1 MSDMQSLVAN
11 YKLSQTDLDKQC
23 DDELLITLMEKI
35 ESFSD
40 TAPYFKLTPPEI
52 NEIQLDNNTE
62 KRRKLGMLTKWR
74 DRYGSDATYLSIVS
88 IFLYMEN
95 RRLAEIVL
103 QHVKDLR
110 QKEVSI
116 FIKIKSLRS

>member
-1 MSDMQSLVAN
+1 MQSLVAN

-40 TAPYFKLTPPEI
+40 IAPYFKLTTPEI

-62 KRRKLGMLTKWR
+62 RTRKLGMLTKWR
-74 DRYGSDATYLSIVS
+74 DKNGSDATYLSIVS

-103 QHVKDLR
+103 QHVKDLK

-116 FIKIKSLRS
+116 FIKIKLCL

>member
-1 MSDMQSLVAN
+1 MQSLVAN

-52 NEIQLDNNTE
+52 NEIQSDNNTE
-62 KRRKLGMLTKWR
+62 KTRKLGMLMKWR
-74 DRYGSDATYLSIVS
+74 DKNGSDATYLSIVS
-88 IFLYMEN
+88 IFLCMEN

-103 QHVKDLR
+103 KKLTQT
-110 QKEVSI
+110 EVNI
-116 FIKIKSLRS
+116 LK